1 MDNRARLYSAMLATH
16 LESYRQMAFI
26 AGPRQV
32 GKTTTCRAQGN
43 TYLDW
48 DNEDHRE
55 IILRGPGAVAEYA
68 HLDSVA
74 ERPQVIVFD
83 ELHKYRRWKLFL
95 KGFFDTY
102 EDRARVMV
110 TGSSRLDVY
119 RRGGDSLMGRYFL
132 YRMHPFSVGELACPI
147 IPEFPLRLPVL
158 IQEEDWRALWEYGGY
173 PEPFIQ
179 RNARFSRRW
188 RDLRRAQLL
197 KEDVR
202 DLTRIQDLDQLA
214 TLGKILAERS
224 GEQLVYSTLAR
235 TVRVSENT
243 VRSWMAV
250 LGALHYGFM
259 VRPWYK
265 NVAKALRKEPK
276 WFLRDWSGVDEP
288 GQRAETFCACHLLKA
303 VEGWTDLG
311 LGRFDLRYIRDK
323 QKREADFLVTR
334 DGKPWF
340 LVEVKYRDTKLSS
353 TLAYF
358 QQQTECAHAFQMV
371 IEGDFVEKDCFSYH
385 KPVVVSAR
393 ALLSQLL

>member
-1 MDNRARLYSAMLATH
+1 MLVAH

-43 TYLDW
+43 IYLDW
-48 DNEDHRE
+48 DNEDHRD
-55 IILRGPGAVAEYA
+55 IILHGPGAVAEYA

-74 ERPQVIVFD
+74 VRPQVIVFD

-132 YRMHPFSVGELACPI
+132 FRMHPFSVGELACPT
-147 IPEFPLRLPVL
+147 IPEFPLRLPVP
-158 IQEEDWRALWEYGGY
+158 IQEEDWKALWENGGY

-250 LGALHYGFM
+250 LVSLHYGFM

-276 WFLRDWSGVDEP
+276 WFLRDWSGVEDLE
-288 GQRAETFCACHLLKA
+288 QRAETFCACHLLKA

-311 LGRFDLRYIRDK
+311 LGQFDLRYIRDK

-340 LVEVKYRDTKLSS
+340 IVEVKYRETRLSS

-385 KPVVVSAR
+385 TPVVVPAR